1 MDDYGRMYFMCMFDL
16 CNDYL
21 PVIELLFLHE
31 YFEEEGDYLMC
42 QAIDD
47 AIIDYSNLLQ
57 EINDLIQ

>member
-1 MDDYGRMYFMCMFDL
+1 MCMFDL

-47 AIIDYSNLLQ
+47 AVIDYSNLLQ